1 MGKRL
6 YLNIDLNQNARIY
19 AKRWDLSDSTIIYS
33 DKVKRAVDITLSLL
47 FIISIGWFILPL
59 IAMIISLDSRGP
71 VFFRQLR
78 NGYRGKKF
86 YCLKFRTMYYPCRQ
100 QFQQATKNDS
110 RITKFGKLLRRTSLD
125 ELPQIFNIINGDM
138 SLVGPR
144 PHPIQLDD
152 EYSGKLGSY
161 LRRYDSKPGLTGLAQ
176 IKGFRGETA
185 TDYDMKNRLRMDLVY
200 VKRRNILMDIGII
213 FKSFLLIFKGGPN
226 AF

>member
-6 YLNIDLNQNARIY
+6 SLNIDLNQAPRIY
-19 AKRWDLSDSTIIYS
+19 AKRWDTTENNVIYS
-33 DKVKRAVDITLSLL
+33 DKLKRAIDFILSLL
-47 FIISIGWFILPL
+47 FIITVGWFILPL
-59 IAMIISLDSRGP
+59 IAILISIDSKGP

-78 NGYRGKKF
+78 NGYKGKKF
-86 YCLKFRTMYYPCRQ
+86 YCLKFRTMYYPCEQ

-110 RITKFGKLLRRTSLD
+110 RITRIGKLLRKTSLD
-125 ELPQIFNIINGDM
+125 ELPQIFNILNGDM

-144 PHPIQLDD
+144 PHPIPLDD
-152 EYSGKLGSY
+152 EYSGKIGSY
-161 LRRYDSKPGLTGLAQ
+161 LERYDSKPGLTGLAQ

-200 VKRRNILMDIGII
+200 VKRRNVLMDIRII